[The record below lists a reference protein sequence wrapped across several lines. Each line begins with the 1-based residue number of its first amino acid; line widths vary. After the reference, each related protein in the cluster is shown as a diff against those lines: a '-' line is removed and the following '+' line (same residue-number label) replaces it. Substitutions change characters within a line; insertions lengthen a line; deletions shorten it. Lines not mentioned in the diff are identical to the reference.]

1 MHLIKQ
7 TLGLR
12 FLSKKFIHDGK
23 IELVSV
29 SLKMAK
35 MVPLQGKVGM
45 LHLSCLLNEFGDP
58 TFFLILLCAYHE
70 IQPCEVSGNFQF
82 LNNC

>member
-35 MVPLQGKVGM
+35 MVPGITGQSWHAAFIMSSKRVR
-45 LHLSCLLNEFGDP
+45 
-58 TFFLILLCAYHE
+58 
-70 IQPCEVSGNFQF
+70 
-82 LNNC
+82 